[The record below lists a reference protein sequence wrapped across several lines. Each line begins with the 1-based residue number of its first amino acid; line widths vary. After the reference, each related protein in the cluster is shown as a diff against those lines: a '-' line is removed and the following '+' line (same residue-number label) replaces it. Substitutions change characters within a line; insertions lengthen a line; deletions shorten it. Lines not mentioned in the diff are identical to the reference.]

1 LKTRFDHEEIKR
13 LIQQDLPQAHIAV
26 RVGCSRERIRQL
38 EEKYFG
44 TTGHDRQTARRIE
57 RLATPPDNPFTRA
70 ALARGLKVESFVS
83 QWSNKKKRLVFING
97 HLCCIY
103 KMTPR
108 KIGNHVYLVIR
119 APQVECDF
127 CIGVN
132 PKGFLI
138 MPHALMPLQTV
149 CSLEPKN
156 RMNRPVSYS
165 KRHDYLNYLNAWDQL
180 KKGKHENLK
189 AS

>member
-1 LKTRFDHEEIKR
+1 MKPRFDHEEIKR
-13 LIQQDLPQAHIAV
+13 LIQLDLPQAHIAD
-26 RVGCSRERIRQL
+26 RVGCTRERVRQL
-38 EEKYFG
+38 ETKYFG

-57 RLATPPDNPFTRA
+57 RLAAPPDHPFVKA
-70 ALARGLKVESFVS
+70 AIARGFKVESLVS
-83 QWSNKKKRLVFING
+83 DCFRKSTRKVYVNG
-97 HLCCIY
+97 YLCYIF
-103 KMTPR
+103 KMSPH
-108 KIGNHVYLVIR
+108 KIGNHVYFVIR

-156 RMNRPVSYS
+156 RMNRPGSYS
-165 KRHDYLNYLNAWDQL
+165 TRHDYLNYLNAWDQL
-180 KKGKHENLK
+180 EKGKHENLK